1 MIFRRYTRVL
11 LALTAFSSAPAYAL
25 DGMSLEIGNGDHV
38 DMARVGVQWEW
49 KKRWFQGS
57 NWHLGGYW
65 DIAAGYWHH
74 RNAGP
79 DEHEDLFDIGV
90 TPVFRVQRNNLT
102 GPYLE
107 AGIGMHL
114 LSHSS
119 IGDRRMSTAFKFGD
133 HLGVGFRFGAKGGWF
148 GAKGSYDLGYRFQ
161 HLSNGSIKRPNPG
174 INFHQIRL
182 QYNF

>member
-1 MIFRRYTRVL
+1 MTFRRYAPIVF
-11 LALTAFSSAPAYAL
+11 ALTALSSPPSYAL
-25 DGMSLEIGNGDHV
+25 DAMSLEIGNGDGV
-38 DMARVGVQWEW
+38 DMARVGVQWDW
-49 KKRWFQGS
+49 KKRWFQGTD
-57 NWHLGGYW
+57 WHLGGYW
-65 DIAAGYWHH
+65 DIAAGYW
-74 RNAGP
+74 RRGDARPG
-79 DEHEDLFDIGV
+79 EREELFDIGL
-90 TPVFRVQRNNLT
+90 TPVLRIQPNGLA
-102 GPYLE
+102 GPYAE

-119 IGDRRMSTAFKFGD
+119 IGDKRMSTAFQFGD
-133 HLGVGFRFGAKGGWF
+133 HLGIGYRF